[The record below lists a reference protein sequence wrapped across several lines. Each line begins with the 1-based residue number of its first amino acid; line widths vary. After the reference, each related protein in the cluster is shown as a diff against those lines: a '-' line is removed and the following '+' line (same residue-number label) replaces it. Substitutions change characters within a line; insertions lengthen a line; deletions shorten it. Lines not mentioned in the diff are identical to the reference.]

1 MLYGSQ
7 KRFDKNGDGK
17 LKGAEWQRWYQY
29 AYGDE
34 IEAKE
39 KRRRANT
46 AEQKRA
52 QIAADFADHVS
63 DLINWM
69 YRDLAHLEGERE
81 DQAIR
86 TMHLALYV
94 ISAALQTQKVDESM
108 RYLLRAFW
116 NEFQPTLDESVYQ
129 ALCAKQV
136 LFAEIGEIS
145 EKCLGSF
152 WRNLLDNLPP
162 ERRVGKDD
170 DLQELLD
177 DTSRLYN
184 YFRDDSAPG
193 IDFAKEIEPYWAAIR
208 LPEEPEEAEEYD
220 EDEEPGEESEPW
232 KNYYEKAAPEG
243 NGGGYYQF
251 CKVQFKDGG
260 SPYAY
265 LTGGLPLAVGDFVL
279 VPVGNRNAEKTG
291 RVTDIFVCSAQ
302 DAPYPPEKAKF
313 VLRKSERTAF
323 PERTKLQHP
332 APKQADVSAP
342 TESKRAVPPVQSAP
356 IENPQKSAPTVQ
368 SAITSPIVSQ
378 TLTELEI
385 TEKKSTL
392 SKKPFPFGKLIAA
405 VLAVAVIAWVS
416 ISSSDRNKQRAAAYD
431 AALQELSN
439 GNYTSAEQDFSALSG
454 YRDAASLSVYCK
466 YADMYKDR
474 TDYAG
479 GQDEL
484 SNITLQYDT
493 SWQQDVDALE
503 TRVKGYKA
511 EKDAAEEAERQRIA
525 AENAAKRE
533 QSLKDQYSGKLPV
546 EGMPVSCLKYTSLG
560 EPDKRLNCKNFEKLE
575 QNQKYFN
582 VYWYD
587 GNGEMIAAGMCAQWR
602 DESEFML
609 KTFSQYYPSGSNKG
623 QTFHYGNG
631 DNNSGSIRDDYDNPE
646 DLWEDNQDWYEDEDE
661 AWDEW
666 ENG

>member
-29 AYGDE
+29 AYGNE

-39 KRRRANT
+39 KRRRANAA

-94 ISAALQTQKVDESM
+94 ISTALQTQKVDESM

-129 ALCAKQV
+129 ALCTKQV

-145 EKCLGSF
+145 EKRLGSF

-184 YFRDDSAPG
+184 YFRDDSAPE

-220 EDEEPGEESEPW
+220 EDEEPEEESKPW
-232 KNYYEKAAPEG
+232 TDFYEKTVPAG

-291 RVTDIFVCSAQ
+291 RVTDVFVCSAQ

-313 VLRKSERTAF
+313 VLRKAERPAT
-323 PERTKLQHP
+323 PEEPKAPP
-332 APKQADVSAP
+332 A
-342 TESKRAVPPVQSAP
+342 PPVQEETP
-356 IENPQKSAPTVQ
+356 VVPVQQERENPASFEAEPVPEEPTF
-368 SAITSPIVSQ
+368 
-378 TLTELEI
+378 TLPPPSEQDEP
-385 TEKKSTL
+385 
-392 SKKPFPFGKLIAA
+392 KKPKRWIPWGWLAA
-405 VLAVAVIAWVS
+405 AVAVIAFFVF
-416 ISSSDRNKQRAAAYD
+416 
-431 AALQELSN
+431 ALPPLKR
-439 GNYTSAEQDFSALSG
+439 TAE
-454 YRDAASLSVYCK
+454 ASRQMVI
-466 YADMYKDR
+466 A
-474 TDYAG
+474 
-479 GQDEL
+479 
-484 SNITLQYDT
+484 
-493 SWQQDVDALE
+493 QQ
-503 TRVKGYKA
+503 
-511 EKDAAEEAERQRIA
+511 AAERE
-525 AENAAKRE
+525 KRE
-533 QSLKDQYSGKLPV
+533 QEEQRAEQARLEEEAAAQRRREEKQAKIEALQNADLPYP
-546 EGMPVSCLKYTSLG
+546 GMPYEELTSTKLGKASKVTHEMRSGQVCYTFVWQIRDGDYLYPVFVVTTKNEEVLTAEQRNLEYWNDMALKGAIYHQPEYKPSTPS
-560 EPDKRLNCKNFEKLE
+560 
-575 QNQKYFN
+575 QNQTGGTN
-582 VYWYD
+582 H
-587 GNGEMIAAGMCAQWR
+587 GSNGLR
-602 DESEFML
+602 DE
-609 KTFSQYYPSGSNKG
+609 
-623 QTFHYGNG
+623 
-631 DNNSGSIRDDYDNPE
+631 YDNPE
-646 DLWEDNQDWYEDEDE
+646 DLYEDNPDWFEDEDE

-666 ENG
+666 END

>member
-39 KRRRANT
+39 TRRRAKAA

-69 YRDLAHLEGERE
+69 YLDLAHLEGERE

-145 EKCLGSF
+145 EKRLGSF
-152 WRNLLDNLPP
+152 WKELLDELPQD
-162 ERRVGKDD
+162 RRVGKDN

-184 YFRDDSAPG
+184 YFISDSTPK
-193 IDFAKEIEPYWAAIR
+193 IDFAEKIEPYWASVR
-208 LPEEPEEAEEYD
+208 LPDEPEEAEEYD
-220 EDEEPGEESEPW
+220 EDEEPEEESKPW
-232 KNYYEKAAPEG
+232 TDYYEKTVPAG

-265 LTGGLPLAVGDFVL
+265 LTGGLPLAVGDFVV

-291 RVTDIFVCSAQ
+291 RVTDVFVCSAQ
-302 DAPYPPEKAKF
+302 DAPYPPEKTKF
-313 VLRKSERTAF
+313 VLRKAERPAT
-323 PERTKLQHP
+323 PEEPKAPP
-332 APKQADVSAP
+332 APPVQEETPAVPIQQERENPAAFEVEPVPKAP
-342 TESKRAVPPVQSAP
+342 TFTLPPLPEQDEPKKPKRRIPWGWLAAAALAAFVIFAVPP
-356 IENPQKSAPTVQ
+356 
-368 SAITSPIVSQ
+368 
-378 TLTELEI
+378 LER
-385 TEKKSTL
+385 
-392 SKKPFPFGKLIAA
+392 IAETNRQQ
-405 VLAVAVIAWVS
+405 VAA
-416 ISSSDRNKQRAAAYD
+416 QQA
-431 AALQELSN
+431 
-439 GNYTSAEQDFSALSG
+439 AEQ
-454 YRDAASLSVYCK
+454 
-466 YADMYKDR
+466 
-474 TDYAG
+474 
-479 GQDEL
+479 E
-484 SNITLQYDT
+484 
-493 SWQQDVDALE
+493 
-503 TRVKGYKA
+503 
-511 EKDAAEEAERQRIA
+511 
-525 AENAAKRE
+525 KRE
-533 QSLKDQYSGKLPV
+533 QEERRAEQARLEEEAAAQRRREEKQARIEALQNADLPYPGMQYEELTSTNLGKASKVTHEMRSGQVCYTFVWQIRVGDYLYPVFVVTTKNEEVLTAEQRNLEYWSGMALKGTIYHQPEYKPSTP
-546 EGMPVSCLKYTSLG
+546 S
-560 EPDKRLNCKNFEKLE
+560 
-575 QNQKYFN
+575 QNQTGGTN
-582 VYWYD
+582 H
-587 GNGEMIAAGMCAQWR
+587 GSNGLR
-602 DESEFML
+602 DE
-609 KTFSQYYPSGSNKG
+609 
-623 QTFHYGNG
+623 
-631 DNNSGSIRDDYDNPE
+631 YDNPE
-646 DLWEDNQDWYEDEDE
+646 DLYEDNPDWFEDEDE

-666 ENG
+666 END

>member
-39 KRRRANT
+39 TRRRAKAA

-145 EKCLGSF
+145 EKRLGSF
-152 WRNLLDNLPP
+152 WKELLDELPQD
-162 ERRVGKDD
+162 RRVGKDN

-184 YFRDDSAPG
+184 YFISDSTPK
-193 IDFAKEIEPYWAAIR
+193 IDFAEKIEPYWASVR
-208 LPEEPEEAEEYD
+208 LPDEPEEAEEYD
-220 EDEEPGEESEPW
+220 EDEEPEEESKPW
-232 KNYYEKAAPEG
+232 TDYYEKTVPAG

-265 LTGGLPLAVGDFVL
+265 LTGGLPLAVGDFVV

-302 DAPYPPEKAKF
+302 DAPYPSEKTKF
-313 VLRKSERTAF
+313 VLRKAERPAT
-323 PERTKLQHP
+323 PEEPKAPP
-332 APKQADVSAP
+332 APPVQEETPAVPIQQERENPAAFEVEPVPKAP
-342 TESKRAVPPVQSAP
+342 TFTLPPLPEQDEPKKPKRRIPWGWLAAAALAAFVIFAVPP
-356 IENPQKSAPTVQ
+356 
-368 SAITSPIVSQ
+368 
-378 TLTELEI
+378 LER
-385 TEKKSTL
+385 
-392 SKKPFPFGKLIAA
+392 IAETNRQQ
-405 VLAVAVIAWVS
+405 VAA
-416 ISSSDRNKQRAAAYD
+416 QQA
-431 AALQELSN
+431 
-439 GNYTSAEQDFSALSG
+439 AEQ
-454 YRDAASLSVYCK
+454 
-466 YADMYKDR
+466 
-474 TDYAG
+474 
-479 GQDEL
+479 E
-484 SNITLQYDT
+484 
-493 SWQQDVDALE
+493 
-503 TRVKGYKA
+503 
-511 EKDAAEEAERQRIA
+511 
-525 AENAAKRE
+525 KRE
-533 QSLKDQYSGKLPV
+533 QEERRAEQARLEEEAAAQRRREEKQARIEALQNADLPYP
-546 EGMPVSCLKYTSLG
+546 GMPYEELTSTKLGKASKVTHEMRSGQVCYTFVWQIRVGDYLYPVFVVTTKNEEVLTAEQRNLEYWSGMALKGTIYHQPEYKPSTPS
-560 EPDKRLNCKNFEKLE
+560 
-575 QNQKYFN
+575 QNQTGGTN
-582 VYWYD
+582 H
-587 GNGEMIAAGMCAQWR
+587 GSNGLR
-602 DESEFML
+602 DE
-609 KTFSQYYPSGSNKG
+609 
-623 QTFHYGNG
+623 
-631 DNNSGSIRDDYDNPE
+631 YDNPE
-646 DLWEDNQDWYEDEDE
+646 DLYEDNPDWFEDEDE

-666 ENG
+666 END

>member
-29 AYGDE
+29 AYGNE

-39 KRRRANT
+39 KRRRANAA

-94 ISAALQTQKVDESM
+94 ISTALQTQKVDESM

-116 NEFQPTLDESVYQ
+116 NEFQPTFDESVYQ
-129 ALCAKQV
+129 ALCAKQIM
-136 LFAEIGEIS
+136 FAEIGEIS
-145 EKCLGSF
+145 EKRLGSF

-177 DTSRLYN
+177 DTNRLYN
-184 YFRDDSAPG
+184 YFCDDSAPE
-193 IDFAKEIEPYWAAIR
+193 IDFAKELEPYWAAIR

-220 EDEEPGEESEPW
+220 EDEEPEEESEPW
-232 KNYYEKAAPEG
+232 TDYYEKTVPAG

-265 LTGGLPLAVGDFVL
+265 LTGGLPLAVGDFVV
-279 VPVGNRNAEKTG
+279 VPVGNWNAEKTG

-313 VLRKSERTAF
+313 VLRKSEQTAF
-323 PERTKLQHP
+323 PEKKTPPIEP
-332 APKQADVSAP
+332 AKNEKAAAP
-342 TESKRAVPPVQSAP
+342 MPPVPEKLPAVQPASEKPASFEAEP
-356 IENPQKSAPTVQ
+356 VPEEPTF
-368 SAITSPIVSQ
+368 
-378 TLTELEI
+378 TLPPPPE
-385 TEKKSTL
+385 
-392 SKKPFPFGKLIAA
+392 
-405 VLAVAVIAWVS
+405 
-416 ISSSDRNKQRAAAYD
+416 
-431 AALQELSN
+431 
-439 GNYTSAEQDFSALSG
+439 
-454 YRDAASLSVYCK
+454 
-466 YADMYKDR
+466 
-474 TDYAG
+474 
-479 GQDEL
+479 QDEL
-484 SNITLQYDT
+484 KKPKRRIPWGWLAAGVAAVAFFVFALPPLKRTAEANRQMIIAQQAAEREKREQEEQRAEQARLEEEAKQLRQQEEREAVLQ
-493 SWQQDVDALE
+493 
-503 TRVKGYKA
+503 A
-511 EKDAAEEAERQRIA
+511 EKDVGIP
-525 AENAAKRE
+525 
-533 QSLKDQYSGKLPV
+533 YI
-546 EGMPVSCLKYTSLG
+546 GMPESSIDATRTLG
-560 EPDKRLNCKNFEKLE
+560 THGMAKSGWAYKKDETFK
-575 QNQKYFN
+575 QMTY
-582 VYWYD
+582 YWYTNNRTPIFTAVCQD
-587 GNGEMIAAGMCAQWR
+587 GKVIETQKNDGYW
-602 DESEFML
+602 
-609 KTFSQYYPSGSNKG
+609 SGNTLLVPVVKPDIST
-623 QTFHYGNG
+623 TFHSGG
-631 DNNSGSIRDDYDNPE
+631 SSGSIRDDYDNPE
-646 DLWEDNQDWYEDEDE
+646 DLYEDNRDWYDDEDE

>member
-17 LKGAEWQRWYQY
+17 LTGAEWQRWYQY

-63 DLINWM
+63 DLINWL

-208 LPEEPEEAEEYD
+208 LPEEPEKAEEYD

-279 VPVGNRNAEKTG
+279 VPVGKQNAEKTG
-291 RVTDIFVCSAQ
+291 CVTDVFVCSAQ
-302 DAPYPPEKAKF
+302 DAPYPPEKTKF
-313 VLRKSERTAF
+313 VLRKAD
-323 PERTKLQHP
+323 HP
-332 APKQADVSAP
+332 AVLEEPKAP
-342 TESKRAVPPVQSAP
+342 PVPPVQEETPAAP
-356 IENPQKSAPTVQ
+356 VQQERGNPASFEVEPLPEAATF
-368 SAITSPIVSQ
+368 
-378 TLTELEI
+378 TLPPLPEQDEP
-385 TEKKSTL
+385 
-392 SKKPFPFGKLIAA
+392 KKPKRRIPWGWLAAGVAA
-405 VLAVAVIAWVS
+405 VAFFVFALPPLKRTAEANRQMVIA
-416 ISSSDRNKQRAAAYD
+416 
-431 AALQELSN
+431 
-439 GNYTSAEQDFSALSG
+439 
-454 YRDAASLSVYCK
+454 
-466 YADMYKDR
+466 
-474 TDYAG
+474 
-479 GQDEL
+479 
-484 SNITLQYDT
+484 
-493 SWQQDVDALE
+493 QQ
-503 TRVKGYKA
+503 
-511 EKDAAEEAERQRIA
+511 AAERE
-525 AENAAKRE
+525 KRE
-533 QSLKDQYSGKLPV
+533 QEEQRAEKARLEEEAAAQRRREEKQARIEALQNADLPYP
-546 EGMPVSCLKYTSLG
+546 GMPYDEISSTKLGKASKVTHEMRSGQVYYTFVWQIRVGDYLYPVFEVMAENENVLTAEQRNLEYWSGMALKGTIYHQPEYKPSTPS
-560 EPDKRLNCKNFEKLE
+560 
-575 QNQKYFN
+575 QNQTGGSN
-582 VYWYD
+582 H
-587 GNGEMIAAGMCAQWR
+587 GSNGLR
-602 DESEFML
+602 DE
-609 KTFSQYYPSGSNKG
+609 
-623 QTFHYGNG
+623 
-631 DNNSGSIRDDYDNPE
+631 YDNPE
-646 DLWEDNQDWYEDEDE
+646 DLYEDNPDWFEDGDE

-666 ENG
+666 EDG

>member
-39 KRRRANT
+39 KRRRANAV

-145 EKCLGSF
+145 EKRLGSF

-177 DTSRLYN
+177 DTNRLYN
-184 YFRDDSAPG
+184 YFRDDSAPE

-208 LPEEPEEAEEYD
+208 LPEEPEEDD
-220 EDEEPGEESEPW
+220 EDEEPEEESKPW
-232 KNYYEKAAPEG
+232 TDFYEKTVPAG

-265 LTGGLPLAVGDFVL
+265 LTGGLPLAVGDFVV

-291 RVTDIFVCSAQ
+291 RVTDVFVCSAQ

-313 VLRKSERTAF
+313 VLRKSEQTAF
-323 PERTKLQHP
+323 PEKKT
-332 APKQADVSAP
+332 
-342 TESKRAVPPVQSAP
+342 PPVG
-356 IENPQKSAPTVQ
+356 PTRNEKAATPMPSVPVEPPAVQ
-368 SAITSPIVSQ
+368 PASEKPASFEAEPVPEEPTF
-378 TLTELEI
+378 TLPPPSEQDEP
-385 TEKKSTL
+385 
-392 SKKPFPFGKLIAA
+392 KKPKRRIPWGWLAA
-405 VLAVAVIAWVS
+405 AVAVIAFFVF
-416 ISSSDRNKQRAAAYD
+416 
-431 AALQELSN
+431 ALPPLKR
-439 GNYTSAEQDFSALSG
+439 TAEANRQMVIA
-454 YRDAASLSVYCK
+454 
-466 YADMYKDR
+466 
-474 TDYAG
+474 
-479 GQDEL
+479 
-484 SNITLQYDT
+484 
-493 SWQQDVDALE
+493 QQ
-503 TRVKGYKA
+503 
-511 EKDAAEEAERQRIA
+511 AAERE
-525 AENAAKRE
+525 KRE
-533 QSLKDQYSGKLPV
+533 QEERRAEQARLEEEAAAQRRREEKQARIEALQNADLPYP
-546 EGMPVSCLKYTSLG
+546 GMPYEELTSTKLGKASKVTHEMRSGQVCYT
-560 EPDKRLNCKNFEKLE
+560 FVW
-575 QNQKYFN
+575 Q
-582 VYWYD
+582 
-587 GNGEMIAAGMCAQWR
+587 
-602 DESEFML
+602 
-609 KTFSQYYPSGSNKG
+609 
-623 QTFHYGNG
+623 
-631 DNNSGSIRDDYDNPE
+631 IRDGDYLYPVFVATT
-646 DLWEDNQDWYEDEDE
+646 EDEE
-661 AWDEW
+661 VLTA
-666 ENG
+666 

>member
-39 KRRRANT
+39 TRRRANAA

-52 QIAADFADHVS
+52 QIASDFADHVS

-145 EKCLGSF
+145 EKRLGSF

-177 DTSRLYN
+177 DTNRLYN
-184 YFRDDSAPG
+184 YFRDDSAPE
-193 IDFAKEIEPYWAAIR
+193 IDFAKELEPYWAAIR
-208 LPEEPEEAEEYD
+208 LPEEPEEDD
-220 EDEEPGEESEPW
+220 EDEEPEEESEPW
-232 KNYYEKAAPEG
+232 TDYYKKTEPAD
-243 NGGGYYQF
+243 NSGGYYQF

-260 SPYAY
+260 SSYAY
-265 LTGGLPLAVGDFVL
+265 LTGGLPLAVGDFVV

-291 RVTDIFVCSAQ
+291 RVTDVFVCSAQ

-313 VLRKSERTAF
+313 VLRKADRLSVLEEPKA
-323 PERTKLQHP
+323 PP
-332 APKQADVSAP
+332 A
-342 TESKRAVPPVQSAP
+342 PPVQEETPAVP
-356 IENPQKSAPTVQ
+356 VQQERENPASFEAEPVPEDPTF
-368 SAITSPIVSQ
+368 
-378 TLTELEI
+378 TLPPLPVREE
-385 TEKKSTL
+385 
-392 SKKPFPFGKLIAA
+392 SKKPKRRIPWGWLAAGVAA
-405 VLAVAVIAWVS
+405 VAFFVFALPPLKRTAEANRQMVIAQQAAE
-416 ISSSDRNKQRAAAYD
+416 REKRKQEEQRAEQARLEEEAKQLRQQEERE
-431 AALQELSN
+431 AALQ
-439 GNYTSAEQDFSALSG
+439 
-454 YRDAASLSVYCK
+454 
-466 YADMYKDR
+466 
-474 TDYAG
+474 
-479 GQDEL
+479 
-484 SNITLQYDT
+484 
-493 SWQQDVDALE
+493 
-503 TRVKGYKA
+503 A
-511 EKDAAEEAERQRIA
+511 EKDAGIP
-525 AENAAKRE
+525 
-533 QSLKDQYSGKLPV
+533 YI
-546 EGMPVSCLKYTSLG
+546 GMPESSIDATRTLG
-560 EPDKRLNCKNFEKLE
+560 THGMAKSGWAYKKDGTFK
-575 QNQKYFN
+575 QMTY
-582 VYWYD
+582 YWYTNKRTPIFTAVCQD
-587 GNGEMIAAGMCAQWR
+587 GKVIETQKNDGYWSGNTLLVPVVKPDIPT
-602 DESEFML
+602 
-609 KTFSQYYPSGSNKG
+609 TFHSGS
-623 QTFHYGNG
+623 
-631 DNNSGSIRDDYDNPE
+631 SGSVREDYDNPE
-646 DLWEDNQDWYEDEDE
+646 DLYEDNRDWYDDEDE

>member
-29 AYGDE
+29 AYGNE

-39 KRRRANT
+39 KRRRANAV

-52 QIAADFADHVS
+52 QIVTDFADHVS
-63 DLINWM
+63 GLINWM

-116 NEFQPTLDESVYQ
+116 NEFQPTFDESVYQ

-136 LFAEIGEIS
+136 MFAEIGEIS
-145 EKCLGSF
+145 EKRLGSF

-177 DTSRLYN
+177 DTSCLYN
-184 YFRDDSAPG
+184 YFRDDSAPE
-193 IDFAKEIEPYWAAIR
+193 IDFAKELEPYWAAIR

-220 EDEEPGEESEPW
+220 EDEEPEEESKPW
-232 KNYYEKAAPEG
+232 TDYYKKTGPVG
-243 NGGGYYQF
+243 NSGGYYQF

-265 LTGGLPLAVGDFVL
+265 LTGGLPLAVGDFVV

-291 RVTDIFVCSAQ
+291 RVTDVFVCSAQ

-313 VLRKSERTAF
+313 VLRKSEQTAF
-323 PERTKLQHP
+323 PEKKTPPIEPAKNEKAATPMPPVPVEPPAVQP
-332 APKQADVSAP
+332 APDKTALFEAEPVPEAP
-342 TESKRAVPPVQSAP
+342 TFTLPPLPEQDGP
-356 IENPQKSAPTVQ
+356 
-368 SAITSPIVSQ
+368 
-378 TLTELEI
+378 
-385 TEKKSTL
+385 
-392 SKKPFPFGKLIAA
+392 KKPKRRIPWGWLAA
-405 VLAVAVIAWVS
+405 AVAVIAFFVFALPPLKRTAEANRQMV
-416 ISSSDRNKQRAAAYD
+416 IAQQAAEREKREQEEQRAEQARLEEEAKQLRQQEERE
-431 AALQELSN
+431 AALQ
-439 GNYTSAEQDFSALSG
+439 
-454 YRDAASLSVYCK
+454 
-466 YADMYKDR
+466 
-474 TDYAG
+474 
-479 GQDEL
+479 
-484 SNITLQYDT
+484 
-493 SWQQDVDALE
+493 
-503 TRVKGYKA
+503 A
-511 EKDAAEEAERQRIA
+511 EKDAGIP
-525 AENAAKRE
+525 
-533 QSLKDQYSGKLPV
+533 YI
-546 EGMPVSCLKYTSLG
+546 GMPESSIDATRTLG
-560 EPDKRLNCKNFEKLE
+560 THGMAKSGWAYKKDGTFK
-575 QNQKYFN
+575 QMTY
-582 VYWYD
+582 YWYTNKRTPIFTAVCQD
-587 GNGEMIAAGMCAQWR
+587 GKVIETQKNDGYWSGNTLLVPVVKPDIPT
-602 DESEFML
+602 
-609 KTFSQYYPSGSNKG
+609 TFHSGS
-623 QTFHYGNG
+623 
-631 DNNSGSIRDDYDNPE
+631 SGSVREDYDNPE
-646 DLWEDNQDWYEDEDE
+646 DLYEDNRDWYDDEDE

>member
-7 KRFDKNGDGK
+7 KLFDKNGDGK

-39 KRRRANT
+39 TRRRAKAA

-145 EKCLGSF
+145 EKRLGSF
-152 WRNLLDNLPP
+152 WKELLDELPQD
-162 ERRVGKDD
+162 RRVGKDN

-184 YFRDDSAPG
+184 YFISDSTPK
-193 IDFAKEIEPYWAAIR
+193 IDFAEKIEPYWASVR
-208 LPEEPEEAEEYD
+208 LPDEPEEAEEYD
-220 EDEEPGEESEPW
+220 EDEEPEEESKPW
-232 KNYYEKAAPEG
+232 TDYYEKTVPAG

-265 LTGGLPLAVGDFVL
+265 LTGGLPLAVGDFVV

-291 RVTDIFVCSAQ
+291 RVTDVFVCSAQ
-302 DAPYPPEKAKF
+302 DAPYPPEKTKF
-313 VLRKSERTAF
+313 VLRKAERPAT
-323 PERTKLQHP
+323 PEEPKAPP
-332 APKQADVSAP
+332 APPVQEETPAVPIQQERENPAAFEVEPVPKAP
-342 TESKRAVPPVQSAP
+342 TFTLPPLPEQDEPKKPKRRIPWGWLAAAALAAFVIFAVPP
-356 IENPQKSAPTVQ
+356 
-368 SAITSPIVSQ
+368 
-378 TLTELEI
+378 LER
-385 TEKKSTL
+385 
-392 SKKPFPFGKLIAA
+392 IAETNRQQ
-405 VLAVAVIAWVS
+405 VAA
-416 ISSSDRNKQRAAAYD
+416 QQA
-431 AALQELSN
+431 
-439 GNYTSAEQDFSALSG
+439 AEQ
-454 YRDAASLSVYCK
+454 
-466 YADMYKDR
+466 
-474 TDYAG
+474 
-479 GQDEL
+479 E
-484 SNITLQYDT
+484 
-493 SWQQDVDALE
+493 
-503 TRVKGYKA
+503 
-511 EKDAAEEAERQRIA
+511 
-525 AENAAKRE
+525 KRE
-533 QSLKDQYSGKLPV
+533 QEERRAEQARLEEEAAAQRRREEKQARIEALQNADLPYP
-546 EGMPVSCLKYTSLG
+546 GMPYEELTSTKLGKASKVTHEMRSGQVCYTFVWQIRVGDYLYPVFVVTTKNEEVLTAEQRNLEYWSGMALKGTIYHQPEYKPSTPS
-560 EPDKRLNCKNFEKLE
+560 
-575 QNQKYFN
+575 QNQTGGTN
-582 VYWYD
+582 H
-587 GNGEMIAAGMCAQWR
+587 GSNGLR
-602 DESEFML
+602 DE
-609 KTFSQYYPSGSNKG
+609 
-623 QTFHYGNG
+623 
-631 DNNSGSIRDDYDNPE
+631 YDNPE
-646 DLWEDNQDWYEDEDE
+646 DLYEDNPDWFEDEDE

-666 ENG
+666 END

>member
-39 KRRRANT
+39 TRRRAKAA

-116 NEFQPTLDESVYQ
+116 NEFQPTLDESIYQ

-145 EKCLGSF
+145 EKRLGSF
-152 WRNLLDNLPP
+152 WKELLDELPQD
-162 ERRVGKDD
+162 RRVGKDN

-184 YFRDDSAPG
+184 YFISDSTPK
-193 IDFAKEIEPYWAAIR
+193 IDFAEKIEPYWASVR
-208 LPEEPEEAEEYD
+208 LPDEPEEAEEYD
-220 EDEEPGEESEPW
+220 EDEEPEEESKPW
-232 KNYYEKAAPEG
+232 TDYYEKTVPAG

-265 LTGGLPLAVGDFVL
+265 LTGGLPLAVGDFVV

-291 RVTDIFVCSAQ
+291 RVTDVFVCSAQ
-302 DAPYPPEKAKF
+302 DAPYPPEKTKF
-313 VLRKSERTAF
+313 VLRKAERPAT
-323 PERTKLQHP
+323 PEEPKAPP
-332 APKQADVSAP
+332 APPVQEETPAVPIQQERENPAAFEVEPVPKAP
-342 TESKRAVPPVQSAP
+342 TFTLPPLPEQDEPKKPKRRIPWGWLAAAALAAFVIFAVPP
-356 IENPQKSAPTVQ
+356 
-368 SAITSPIVSQ
+368 
-378 TLTELEI
+378 LER
-385 TEKKSTL
+385 
-392 SKKPFPFGKLIAA
+392 IAETNRQQ
-405 VLAVAVIAWVS
+405 VAA
-416 ISSSDRNKQRAAAYD
+416 QQA
-431 AALQELSN
+431 
-439 GNYTSAEQDFSALSG
+439 AEQ
-454 YRDAASLSVYCK
+454 
-466 YADMYKDR
+466 
-474 TDYAG
+474 
-479 GQDEL
+479 E
-484 SNITLQYDT
+484 
-493 SWQQDVDALE
+493 
-503 TRVKGYKA
+503 
-511 EKDAAEEAERQRIA
+511 
-525 AENAAKRE
+525 KRE
-533 QSLKDQYSGKLPV
+533 QEERRAEQARLEEEAAAQRRREEKQARIEALQNADLPYP
-546 EGMPVSCLKYTSLG
+546 GMPYDELTSTKLGKASKVTHEMRSGQVCYTFVWQIRVGDYLYPVFVVTTKNEEVLTAEQRNLEYWSGMALKGTIYHQPEYKPSTPS
-560 EPDKRLNCKNFEKLE
+560 
-575 QNQKYFN
+575 QNQTGGTN
-582 VYWYD
+582 H
-587 GNGEMIAAGMCAQWR
+587 GSNGLR
-602 DESEFML
+602 DE
-609 KTFSQYYPSGSNKG
+609 
-623 QTFHYGNG
+623 
-631 DNNSGSIRDDYDNPE
+631 YDNPE
-646 DLWEDNQDWYEDEDE
+646 DLYEDNPDWFEDEDE

-666 ENG
+666 END